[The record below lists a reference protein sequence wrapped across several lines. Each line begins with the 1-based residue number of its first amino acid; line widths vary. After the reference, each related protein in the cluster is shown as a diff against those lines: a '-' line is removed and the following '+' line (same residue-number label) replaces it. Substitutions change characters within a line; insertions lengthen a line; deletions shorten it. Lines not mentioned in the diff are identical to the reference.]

1 MSQHISRQWALPAI
15 AALLALAMPLTS
27 MAGTRSGK
35 ASKETVP
42 ELSTRL
48 IIRLGEGNLDAPLL
62 AKVRA
67 VAAKQ
72 GLNLTHLRKLARGGD
87 VLDLGK
93 ALPPETL
100 HKLAAALTKL
110 DSRIDYVEPDTV
122 MVPMTLSDDKHVG
135 VQWNLT
141 ETAGG
146 IRLAGA
152 WARTRGQGVVVAVVD
167 GGVRPHVDLADN
179 LLPGYDFISNRTA
192 ARDGDGRDAN
202 ASDEGNWY
210 TRGQCTSDQLGA
222 EDSSWHGTHVAG
234 TVAALANNGIG
245 VAGVAPGA
253 KVLPVRVLGR
263 CGGYTSDIIDGIL
276 WAAGVAVDGVP
287 ANPTPARVI
296 NLSLG
301 SLAACGKSMQLA
313 VNAARDQGA
322 VLVAAAGNSAIDVKK
337 FSPAGC
343 AGVISVGATTRS
355 GAQASYSNF
364 GTGITVSA
372 PGGDMRAQAVD
383 GVLST
388 LNSGTK
394 RPATDVLAYMQ
405 GTSMAA
411 PHVSGVVAL
420 MLARNPQLSV
430 NRVEDLLRASARPL
444 PGACRG
450 GCGAGIVDA
459 AAAVTAAGTALLL
472 SDN

>member
-1 MSQHISRQWALPAI
+1 MSQHTSRQWALPAI
-15 AALLALAMPLTS
+15 AVLLGLALPLTGA
-27 MAGTRSGK
+27 AGSRKSN
-35 ASKETVP
+35 KEVMP

-48 IIRLGEGNLDAPLL
+48 IIKLGEGNLDAPLL

-72 GLNLTHLRKLARGGD
+72 GLSLTHLRKLARGGD
-87 VLDLGK
+87 VLELGK

-100 HKLAAALTKL
+100 HKLAALLTKL

-122 MVPMTLSDDKHVG
+122 MVPMALSDDKHSG
-135 VQWNLT
+135 AQWNLT
-141 ETAGG
+141 EAAGG

-167 GGVRPHVDLADN
+167 GGVRAHIDLAGN

-192 ARDGDGRDAN
+192 ARDGDGRDAD

-210 TRGQCTSDQLGA
+210 TRGQCASDQLGA
-222 EDSSWHGTHVAG
+222 EESSWHGTHVAG
-234 TVAALANNGIG
+234 TVAAMANNGIG

-253 KVLPVRVLGR
+253 KVLPIRVLGR

-287 ANPTPARVI
+287 ANPNPARVI

-301 SLAACGKSMQLA
+301 SPGACSKSMQLA
-313 VNAARDQGA
+313 INAARDQGA

-343 AGVISVGATTRS
+343 AGVISVGATTRT
-355 GAQASYSNF
+355 GAQAAYSNF

-372 PGGDMRAQAVD
+372 PGGDMRSQAAD

-394 RPATDVLAYMQ
+394 RPVWDVLAYMQ
-405 GTSMAA
+405 GTSMSA

-420 MLARNPQLSV
+420 MLARNPELSA
-430 NRVEDLLRASARPL
+430 NRVHDLLRATARPL

-459 AAAVTAAGTALLL
+459 AAAVSAAEAAVRL
-472 SDN
+472 SGN